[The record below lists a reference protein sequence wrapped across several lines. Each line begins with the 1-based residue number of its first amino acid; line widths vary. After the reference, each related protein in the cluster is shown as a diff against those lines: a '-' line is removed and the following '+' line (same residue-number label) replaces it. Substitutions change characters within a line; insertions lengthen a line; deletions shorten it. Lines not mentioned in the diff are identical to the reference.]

1 MGKINSEYLTAM
13 FIRQIQETMDEIFFG
28 GGGRKLCL
36 TVTINYY
43 HSAAESLSALVGEPG
58 IWDVSAG
65 IQVTFLKETKAK
77 TTISRLQLCKSDKSF
92 SVIGGRRSDCS
103 RQLFRDNSTFYR
115 LLLSA
120 V

>member
-1 MGKINSEYLTAM
+1 
-13 FIRQIQETMDEIFFG
+13 MDEIFRG
-28 GGGRKLCL
+28 KRKLCL

-43 HSAAESLSALVGEPG
+43 HSAAVSLSALVGEPS

-103 RQLFRDNSTFYR
+103 RQLFQDNSTFYR
-115 LLLSA
+115 LSIERGLKMKSRGCSRALVFDVGMILS
-120 V
+120 

>member
-13 FIRQIQETMDEIFFG
+13 FIRQIQETMDGIFFLG
-28 GGGRKLCL
+28 GKLCL